1 MFFTEIFHLLLEQ
14 TNVYYQQRLD
24 RQTGNSHRQPDIT
37 MPDMISIAALV
48 CKDTREVYML
58 TNMDPPPAEGNF
70 MTTATAS

>member
-1 MFFTEIFHLLLEQ
+1 
-14 TNVYYQQRLD
+14 
-24 RQTGNSHRQPDIT
+24 
-37 MPDMISIAALV
+37 MPDMIFIAALV